1 MSYTLTTICNITKDS
16 PGVLCPIAFTEI
28 EKPNVTRK
36 LRNKELNIKVQLIT
50 IDSMKTYFKT
60 ALIDSGYTSSCISQK
75 FIQENKL
82 ETKRYTTPITC
93 YNANGSPNKSGG
105 ITDFIEMNMIIG
117 DHIE

>member
-1 MSYTLTTICNITKDS
+1 MLTDKE
-16 PGVLCPIAFTEI
+16 VVQELLEM

-36 LRNKELNIKVQLIT
+36 LKNKKLNIKVQLIT
-50 IDSMKTYFKT
+50 IDSIKTYFKT

-93 YNANGSPNKSGG
+93 YNANRSLNKSGS
-105 ITDFIEMNMIIG
+105 ITDFIEINMIIG
-117 DHIE
+117 DHIK

>member
-1 MSYTLTTICNITKDS
+1 MTDKKVVREL
-16 PGVLCPIAFTEI
+16 LEM

-93 YNANGSPNKSGG
+93 YNANRSLNKSGS
-105 ITDFIEMNMIIG
+105 ITDFIEINMIIG
-117 DHIE
+117 DHIK